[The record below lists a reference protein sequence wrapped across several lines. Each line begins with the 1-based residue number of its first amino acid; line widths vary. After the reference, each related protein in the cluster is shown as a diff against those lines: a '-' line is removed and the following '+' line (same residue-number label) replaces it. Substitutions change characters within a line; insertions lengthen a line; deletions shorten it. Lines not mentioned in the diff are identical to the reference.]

1 MDHSIHKSEKLM
13 VDDAVADA
21 IHRPPL
27 KACMLQSSKT
37 STLDQ
42 GPGAGL
48 ILSLAIAC
56 GVTVANLYYAQPLVG
71 PISGSFALSLA
82 TAGLIVSMI
91 QLGYVLGLLF
101 LVPLGDLVENK
112 SLILLMLGCL
122 VASLLISAAAP
133 SAAIFIASSFLL
145 GITAVGT
152 QMILPVAAHLTP
164 EHIRGQ
170 TVGTVMSGL
179 LFGILLARPLST
191 LVAGA
196 FGWRAMYL
204 ISAAAMCAVVVLMA
218 CVLPRR
224 RPQHTLTYP
233 TLIRSLWNLLLT
245 TPVLQRRAAYQ
256 ALLFGAFIMFWTAV
270 PLLLQAPPF
279 SLGHLALSAFMLSGV
294 GGAFV
299 APLAGRLADRGYIPA
314 VTGATMIAVALS
326 FILTWIGST
335 GSVVI
340 MVIAGILIDAGAQ
353 ANFVAGQR
361 AIYALPANIRSRLN
375 ALYLAFVFFGGAL
388 GSAVSGYAISRG
400 GAPLLCGIGISIAG
414 VALALFATEFLGRRR
429 A

>member
-27 KACMLQSSKT
+27 KACMLHSSKT

-42 GPGAGL
+42 GPGGGL
-48 ILSLAIAC
+48 VLSLAIAC

-71 PISGSFALSLA
+71 PISGSFDLSLA

-233 TLIRSLWNLLLT
+233 TLIHSLWNLLLT

-340 MVIAGILIDAGAQ
+340 MVAGILIDAGAQ

>member
-1 MDHSIHKSEKLM
+1 
-13 VDDAVADA
+13 
-21 IHRPPL
+21 
-27 KACMLQSSKT
+27 MLQSSKT
-37 STLDQ
+37 SALDE

-82 TAGLIVSMI
+82 TAGLIVATI

-224 RPQHTLTYP
+224 RPQHSLTYL
-233 TLIRSLWNLLLT
+233 TLIHSLWDLLLT

-270 PLLLQAPPF
+270 PLLLQAAPF

-314 VTGATMIAVALS
+314 VTGATMIAVASS
-326 FILTWIGST
+326 FVLTWIGSA
-335 GSVVI
+335 GSVAI
-340 MVIAGILIDAGAQ
+340 MVIAGILLDAGAQ

-388 GSAVSGYAISRG
+388 GSAVSGYALSRG
-400 GAPLLCGIGISIAG
+400 GAPLFCAIGIGIAL
-414 VALALFATEFLGRRR
+414 VALALFATEFLGRRK

>member
-1 MDHSIHKSEKLM
+1 VIN
-13 VDDAVADA
+13 DAAASALRRLD
-21 IHRPPL
+21 IPPPKPSRPQPTE
-27 KACMLQSSKT
+27 T
-37 STLDQ
+37 SAQ
-42 GPGAGL
+42 GEGPGPGL

-71 PISGSFALSLA
+71 PIGASFALDHA
-82 TAGLIVSMI
+82 MAGLIVAMI

-101 LVPLGDLVENK
+101 LVPLGDLIENK
-112 SLILLMLGCL
+112 SLILLMLCSL

-164 EHIRGQ
+164 ERTRGQ

-179 LFGILLARPLST
+179 MFGILLARPLST

-196 FGWRAMYL
+196 FGWRAIYL
-204 ISAAAMCAVVVLMA
+204 ISAVAMCAVVALMA

-224 RPQHTLTYP
+224 RPQHALTYP

-279 SLGHLALSAFMLSGV
+279 SLGHLALSAYMLSGV

-326 FILTWIGST
+326 FVLTWIGGT
-335 GSVVI
+335 GSLAI
-340 MVIAGILIDAGAQ
+340 MVIAAILVDAGAQ

-388 GSAVSGYAISRG
+388 GSAVSGYAVSRG
-400 GAPLLCGIGISIAG
+400 GAPLFSAIGIGIAL
-414 VALALFATEFLGRRR
+414 VALALFATEFLRPRK

>member
-1 MDHSIHKSEKLM
+1 MPE
-13 VDDAVADA
+13 
-21 IHRPPL
+21 
-27 KACMLQSSKT
+27 SSKA
-37 STLDQ
+37 SALGG

-82 TAGLIVSMI
+82 TAGLIVAMI

-112 SLILLMLGCL
+112 SLILLMLCCL

-170 TVGTVMSGL
+170 TVGSVMSGL

-196 FGWRAMYL
+196 FGWRAIYL

-224 RPQHTLTYP
+224 RPQHTLTYA
-233 TLIRSLWNLLLT
+233 TLIHSLWDLLLT

-279 SLGHLALSAFMLSGV
+279 SLSHLALSAFMLSGV

-326 FILTWIGST
+326 FVLTWIGST
-335 GSVVI
+335 GSVAI
-340 MVIAGILIDAGAQ
+340 MAIAGILLDAGAQ

-388 GSAVSGYAISRG
+388 GSAISGYAVSRG
-400 GAPLLCGIGISIAG
+400 GAPLFSAIGIGIALI
-414 VALALFATEFLGRRR
+414 ALALFATEFLGRRK

>member
-1 MDHSIHKSEKLM
+1 MFM
-13 VDDAVADA
+13 GQANV
-21 IHRPPL
+21 PPL
-27 KACMLQSSKT
+27 KAFMSQSSEPAA
-37 STLDQ
+37 Q
-42 GPGAGL
+42 GEGPGAWL

-71 PISGSFALSLA
+71 PISASFALGLA
-82 TAGLIVSMI
+82 TAGLIVAMI

-112 SLILLMLGCL
+112 SLILLMLCCL
-122 VASLLISAAAP
+122 VASLMISAAAP

-191 LVAGA
+191 LVAGE
-196 FGWRAMYL
+196 FGWRAVYL
-204 ISAAAMCAVVVLMA
+204 VSAAAMCAVVVLMA
-218 CVLPRR
+218 RVLPRR
-224 RPQHTLTYP
+224 RPQHTLTYA
-233 TLIRSLWNLLLT
+233 TLIRSLWDLLLT

-256 ALLFGAFIMFWTAV
+256 ALLFGAFMLFWTAV

-299 APLAGRLADRGYIPA
+299 APVAGRLADRGYIAA
-314 VTGATMIAVALS
+314 VTGTTMIAVALS
-326 FILTWIGST
+326 FVLAWIGSA
-335 GSVVI
+335 GSVAI
-340 MVIAGILIDAGAQ
+340 MVIAGILLDAGELCRGATRDLC
-353 ANFVAGQR
+353 AAGEYSEPAER
-361 AIYALPANIRSRLN
+361 AL
-375 ALYLAFVFFGGAL
+375 
-388 GSAVSGYAISRG
+388 SGVCV
-400 GAPLLCGIGISIAG
+400 L
-414 VALALFATEFLGRRR
+414 RRR
-429 A
+429 AGIRSQRLRGLERRRAAVLRHRHRHRIGCAGAVCDGVFGAKKSLVLQKPPGG

>member
-42 GPGAGL
+42 GPGGGL
-48 ILSLAIAC
+48 VLSLAIAC

>member
-1 MDHSIHKSEKLM
+1 MFM
-13 VDDAVADA
+13 GQANV
-21 IHRPPL
+21 PPL
-27 KACMLQSSKT
+27 KAFMSQSSEPAA
-37 STLDQ
+37 Q
-42 GPGAGL
+42 GEGPGAWL

-71 PISGSFALSLA
+71 PISASFALGLA
-82 TAGLIVSMI
+82 TAGLIVAMI

-112 SLILLMLGCL
+112 SLILLMLCCL
-122 VASLLISAAAP
+122 VASLMISAAAP

-191 LVAGA
+191 LVAGE
-196 FGWRAMYL
+196 FGWRAVYL
-204 ISAAAMCAVVVLMA
+204 VSAAAMCAVVVLMA
-218 CVLPRR
+218 RVLPRR
-224 RPQHTLTYP
+224 RPQHTLTYA
-233 TLIRSLWNLLLT
+233 TLIRSLWDLLLT

-256 ALLFGAFIMFWTAV
+256 ALLFGAFMLFWTAV

-299 APLAGRLADRGYIPA
+299 APVAGRLADRGYIAA
-314 VTGATMIAVALS
+314 VTGTTMIAVALS
-326 FILTWIGST
+326 FVLAWIGSA
-335 GSVVI
+335 GSVAI
-340 MVIAGILIDAGAQ
+340 MVIAGILLDAGAQ

-388 GSAVSGYAISRG
+388 GSAVSGYAVSSG
-400 GAPLLCGIGISIAG
+400 GAPLFCAIGIGIAL
-414 VALALFATEFLGRRR
+414 VALALFATEFLERRK